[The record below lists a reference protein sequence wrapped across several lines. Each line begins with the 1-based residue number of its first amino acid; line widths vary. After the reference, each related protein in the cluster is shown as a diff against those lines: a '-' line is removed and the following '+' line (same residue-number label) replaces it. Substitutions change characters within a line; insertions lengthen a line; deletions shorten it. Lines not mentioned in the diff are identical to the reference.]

1 MAHQHALSSLIK
13 MKKTS
18 LNKLEVWTENLRKAL
33 DLPASKV
40 TIRPQAPNS
49 TDKTDTRFF
58 FRTEQPKK
66 H

>member
-1 MAHQHALSSLIK
+1 

-40 TIRPQAPNS
+40 TIRPQSPNS
-49 TDKTDTRFF
+49 IYKTETRFF
-58 FRTEQPKK
+58 LRTEQPKK